1 MLTAGEFD
9 WPDGWEDAIP
19 ALTRVVLS
27 VCYRRGLSAADA
39 DDALQL
45 VLMRITV
52 EAAVR
57 KRHFPTVPEL
67 CGWAK
72 KYLLSQ
78 LGKQTRRLAL
88 LGTPSGIDVA
98 TLPDEPDE
106 IAAQEPI
113 GSYLALVEDARERE
127 VLSFRYV
134 DGLKFREAAERL
146 GVSTSLVQKLHDRAL
161 EKLRRRLA
169 V

>member
-1 MLTAGEFD
+1 MQSAGDFD
-9 WPDGWEDAIP
+9 WPDRWEAAIP

-27 VCYRRGLSAADA
+27 ICYRRGLSAADTE
-39 DDALQL
+39 DALQL

-72 KYLLSQ
+72 LYLLSQ
-78 LGKQTRRLAL
+78 LRKQSRRLAL
-88 LGTPSGIDVA
+88 LGAPSGIDVA
-98 TLPDEPDE
+98 TLPAETDG
-106 IAAQEPI
+106 ASAQEPI
-113 GSYLALVEDARERE
+113 GAYLALVENARERE

-134 DGLKFREAAERL
+134 DGLKFRETAERL